1 MEFQVEHPA
10 SLVAGCGILAPVNAS
25 VLEGP
30 THTVPL
36 NMSLITKY
44 DQDLE
49 YGLLH
54 DDEEDRYCIV
64 MNNTFLQPGFLLVR
78 PYPCRSF

>member
-54 DDEEDRYCIV
+54 DDEEDGYCMV
-64 MNNTFLQPGFLLVR
+64 MNFLQPGFLLVR

>member
-54 DDEEDRYCIV
+54 DDEEDGYCMV
-64 MNNTFLQPGFLLVR
+64 MNFLQPGFLLVR
-78 PYPCRSF
+78 PNPCRSF